1 MRGRI
6 LDYPGRKEYYEGIR
20 DGKRKISFEIA
31 RKMRDARMDCTMI
44 LQFTGLTPEDLNTL

>member
-31 RKMRDARMDCTMI
+31 QRLR
-44 LQFTGLTPEDLNTL
+44 QFGIDDTLICEVTGLPPEDLATL

>member
-6 LDYPGRKEYYEGIR
+6 LDYPGRKEYYEGR
-20 DGKRKISFEIA
+20 REEKFDIA
-31 RKMRDARMDCTMI
+31 RKMRDAGMDCTMI